1 MERKL
6 RLCEDKRLHL
16 SECSECP
23 DLEDQIEKAQQCCDN
38 AQSRIDTVEEQ
49 KASKTEVDTA
59 IGAVESAQAAT
70 NQRVDALENGKQDK
84 LVSGVNIK
92 TVNNNSLLGSGNINI
107 SGGGSGVQNW
117 VDGSENGSVR
127 TSTALT
133 EDSSYSLGE
142 GAVAEGIST
151 GASGDAS
158 HAEGRTTTASGVAS
172 HAEGSVTIASGDFS
186 HAGGV
191 GTTAQ
196 RASQQVFGEYN
207 TLDTSGN
214 NESDKGDYVEIVGNG
229 TDNLHRPNART
240 LDWDGNEVL
249 AGTLTVG
256 ADPTDNMEV
265 ATKQYVDA
273 IGTGMQD
280 TIKDYVR
287 TADYVTCST
296 PGSTVAKAVSI
307 TGITSLENGM
317 TINVRF
323 ANGNTASN
331 PTMNLNSLG
340 SKPIYRYGNTPA
352 GNSEELSWYSGEIIS
367 LVYST
372 ENNVNGCWVLKGW
385 NNTTYS
391 SLAPASGGA
400 DESLVTTGEKYTWNG
415 KQDELVSGTNIKTIN
430 NQSLLGSGNISI
442 GGGGGGGDSVSYTQ
456 TQTSGNELG
465 TITINGDAK
474 KIYGVDYSGKQ
485 DALVS
490 GTNIKT
496 VNNESLLGSGNIT
509 VSTVAAQIIRW

>member
-1 MERKL
+1 M
-6 RLCEDKRLHL
+6 
-16 SECSECP
+16 
-23 DLEDQIEKAQQCCDN
+23 
-38 AQSRIDTVEEQ
+38 
-49 KASKTEVDTA
+49 
-59 IGAVESAQAAT
+59 
-70 NQRVDALENGKQDK
+70 
-84 LVSGVNIK
+84 
-92 TVNNNSLLGSGNINI
+92 
-107 SGGGSGVQNW
+107 
-117 VDGSENGSVR
+117 
-127 TSTALT
+127 
-133 EDSSYSLGE
+133 
-142 GAVAEGIST
+142 
-151 GASGDAS
+151 
-158 HAEGRTTTASGVAS
+158 
-172 HAEGSVTIASGDFS
+172 TIASGDFS

-229 TDNLHRPNART
+229 TDNLHRSNART

-296 PGSTVAKAVSI
+296 PGSTVAKAVAI

>member
-142 GAVAEGIST
+142 G
-151 GASGDAS
+151 
-158 HAEGRTTTASGVAS
+158 
-172 HAEGSVTIASGDFS
+172 SGDFS

-229 TDNLHRPNART
+229 TDNLHRSNART

-296 PGSTVAKAVSI
+296 PGSTVAKAVAI